1 MGMGSETTYRRWRR
15 RAPREASPAARARLL
30 FCLAIYGGALGAAS
44 LIVNFISRTPY
55 PQVPAH
61 MEPPA
66 TAIFSVWAFLACGTL
81 GALFARW
88 FAAPFEDSIIRRALK
103 WIIGI
108 GLGFGILSP
117 ALTGAVI
124 PMSQVFIDAY
134 AGVRAP
140 MEVPAYA
147 LGALF
152 RAPGFAI
159 THGVFG
165 LFTGLTAGALFG
177 AGAWGVN
184 ELNRSGSEPLAK
196 YGSCVLALLLSAAFY
211 GVAVLAP
218 APSLERWG

>member
-1 MGMGSETTYRRWRR
+1 MGRETTYRTRWRP
-15 RAPREASPAARARLL
+15 RAPREASAAERARLI
-30 FCLAIYGGALGAAS
+30 FCLAVYGGALGAAA

-55 PQVPAH
+55 PQVPSH
-61 MEPPA
+61 MPPPA

-88 FAAPFEDSIIRRALK
+88 FAAPFEDALIHRLLK
-103 WIIGI
+103 WIVGI
-108 GLGFGILSP
+108 GLGFGIFSP
-117 ALTGAVI
+117 ALTGAFI

-134 AGVRAP
+134 YGGRAP
-140 MEVPAYA
+140 LEIPAYA

-159 THGVFG
+159 SHGILG
-165 LFTGLTAGALFG
+165 LFTGMLAGALFG

-196 YGSCVLALLLSAAFY
+196 YGGCVLALLLSAALY

>member
-1 MGMGSETTYRRWRR
+1 MERETTYRRWQP
-15 RAPREASPAARARLL
+15 RAPREASPAERARLI

-61 MEPPA
+61 MDAPP
-66 TAIFSVWAFLACGTL
+66 TAIFSIWAFLACGTL

-88 FAAPFEDSIIRRALK
+88 LAAPFEDALVHRLLK
-103 WIIGI
+103 WIVAA

-117 ALTGAVI
+117 VITGAFL

-134 AGVRAP
+134 YGMRAP
-140 MEVPAYA
+140 LEVPAYA

-152 RAPGFAI
+152 RAPSFAI
-159 THGVFG
+159 SHGILG
-165 LFTGLTAGALFG
+165 LFTGMTAGALFG
-177 AGAWGVN
+177 AGAWAVN

-196 YGSCVLALLLSAAFY
+196 YGSCVLALLLAAAFY
-211 GVAVLAP
+211 GVAILTP